1 MRVDKMTLAALE
13 ATLRSYD
20 AGLAKEIP
28 TIAMLSATA
37 EELRAKAD
45 TLCALMTAQGI
56 AAEVTPTQGQ
66 VGGGSVPTQMLNS
79 FAVAVQPGNVSLD
92 QLEVNLRLG
101 SPAIIGRI
109 NRDRFL
115 LHVRTLRRE
124 DFGDIAAAVAEA
136 EK

>member
-1 MRVDKMTLAALE
+1 
-13 ATLRSYD
+13 
-20 AGLAKEIP
+20 
-28 TIAMLSATA
+28 MLSATA

-45 TLCALMTAQGI
+45 TLCALMTARGI
-56 AAEVTPTQGQ
+56 AAEVTATQGQ

-115 LHVRTLRRE
+115 LDVRTLRRE
-124 DFGDIAAAVAEA
+124 DFQDIAAAVAEA